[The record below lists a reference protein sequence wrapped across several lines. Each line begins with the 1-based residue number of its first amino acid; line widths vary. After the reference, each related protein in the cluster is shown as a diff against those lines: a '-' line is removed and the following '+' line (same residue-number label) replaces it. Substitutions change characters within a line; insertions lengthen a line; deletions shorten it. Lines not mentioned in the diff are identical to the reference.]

1 MFEALRALRKEI
13 SESEEKPAYVVFG
26 DVALVE
32 MAKLRPQ
39 NDTELLKVS
48 GMGESK
54 LARYGFEFLD
64 LLRKHPRSD

>member
-13 SESEEKPAYVVFG
+13 AESEEKPAYVVFG

-39 NDTELLKVS
+39 NDTEVLKVS
-48 GMGESK
+48 GVGESK
-54 LARYGFEFLD
+54 LARYDFEFLD
-64 LLRKHPRSD
+64 LLRKHPR